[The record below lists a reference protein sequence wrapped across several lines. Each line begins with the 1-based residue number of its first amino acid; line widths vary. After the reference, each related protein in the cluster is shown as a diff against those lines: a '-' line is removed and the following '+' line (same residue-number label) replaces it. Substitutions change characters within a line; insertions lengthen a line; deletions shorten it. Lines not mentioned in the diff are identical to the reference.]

1 MLVKCPECQSDV
13 SDKASSCPK
22 CGFLLKQEM
31 PSEVEKEQNTNS
43 QIYRFLKLGFTVIF
57 VLAFVS
63 SMKTILLNSYR
74 GRNRYY
80 EPMVSEQMLN
90 QAKTNLIIKGAEIS
104 KLSIYETNVQK
115 VLEMSRVQSEAI
127 ASLGS
132 VKATIPLGYKIS
144 DKEKNYVQISDRN
157 GLPCIFIT
165 MDVLEEEQ
173 VKAVKSLDSE
183 ESMSDIFLVT
193 QKKIERKKTSLMDKC
208 GIKSDVIKWG
218 EPYKLKKIKASVWA
232 VDFIRRD
239 KSICEELLVFC
250 TNIQIVKGSEY
261 YQINLK
267 RVEPSS
273 VSIEPPPSRLIL
285 DFMDSIVVSE

>member
-1 MLVKCPECQSDV
+1 
-13 SDKASSCPK
+13 
-22 CGFLLKQEM
+22 M